1 MKLGIAGVLWV
12 GFAVGAFS
20 TVTELRYEIWG
31 QSATGK
37 IISAH
42 TESRRS
48 GGRYRRRK
56 QYLVLNYEF
65 SDDEGTTHAGEDSV
79 RASTSLP
86 QQTGQPV
93 EIQFLRGAPQSS
105 RLAANSRRMGY
116 LILLGCG
123 AGLAGYYWKRRQQ
136 TA

>member
-20 TVTELRYEIWG
+20 TVSELRYEIWG
-31 QSATGK
+31 QTATGK
-37 IISAH
+37 ITSAH

-56 QYLVLNYEF
+56 QYLVLSYEF
-65 SDDEGTTHAGEDSV
+65 PDDNGTTHSGEDSI

-86 QQTGQPV
+86 RQAGQPV
-93 EIQFLRGAPQSS
+93 AIQYLKASPQSS

-123 AGLAGYYWKRRQQ
+123 AGLAGYYWKRHQQ